1 MISQEQVRHV
11 ANLARL
17 GLTDDELEKMGGQL
31 DAILDSIEK
40 IQELDLADVPP
51 TSSPSPGSTEMPD
64 SLLDLT
70 AYGLAR
76 EIEAGEVSASEAAE
90 VANARVDEVEDEINA
105 LVTIT
110 PGLALER
117 AEAVDARNGERALWE
132 GVPLVVKDVLS
143 TRGVRTTCGS
153 RILENF
159 EPLYD
164 ASALLNFGDDL
175 IMVGKAN
182 CDEFAMGSSGG
193 SAAAVAA
200 GEGWWALGTD
210 TGGSVRQPAALCG
223 IVGLKPTY
231 GRVSRH
237 GLIAFGSSLDQIGPM
252 TRDVRDAALL
262 LQAVAGHD
270 PHDST
275 SANVEVPDYLA
286 RLEEGVSGLRVG
298 VVTELVDERI
308 DAGVREVTSR
318 AAEKLQDAGAEVGE
332 VSLPHAYY
340 ALEAYYIIAPAE
352 VSSNLAR
359 FDGVRYGLRVPAD
372 GVHEMY
378 RRTREAGFGAEA
390 KRRIMLGT
398 YALSSGYYEAY
409 YAQAQK
415 VRTRIIEDFRA
426 AFSRYDVLLSPTS
439 PSVAFELGAK
449 TGDPLAMYL
458 QDICAVPASL
468 AGIPAISVPGGLSEG
483 LPVGI
488 QLMGDVFTESMLLR
502 AARAV
507 EKVAD
512 FRFELKPTV

>member
-1 MISQEQVRHV
+1 M
-11 ANLARL
+11 A
-17 GLTDDELEKMGGQL
+17 G
-31 DAILDSIEK
+31 
-40 IQELDLADVPP
+40 
-51 TSSPSPGSTEMPD
+51 

-70 AYGLAR
+70 AHEVAKK
-76 EIEAGEVSASEAAE
+76 IEADEVSVREAAE
-90 VANARVDEVEDEINA
+90 IANARVDEVEDEVNSF
-105 LVTIT
+105 VTTT
-110 PGLALER
+110 PELALER
-117 AEAVDARNGERALWE
+117 AERVDAKNGDRRLWE

-153 RILENF
+153 KILENF

-164 ASALLNFGDDL
+164 ASALLNFGRDL

-182 CDEFAMGSSGG
+182 CDEFAMGSSTENSAYGSTRNPWDLDRVPGGSSGG

-237 GLIAFGSSLDQIGPM
+237 GLIAFASSLDVVGPM

-262 LQAVAGHD
+262 LQAIAGHD
-270 PHDST
+270 PNDST
-275 SANVEVPDYLA
+275 SANLEVPDYLA
-286 RLEEGVSGLRVG
+286 ELEDGVEGLRIG
-298 VVTELVDERI
+298 VVSELMGEGI
-308 DAGVREVTSR
+308 EPGVREVVERVAGGLES
-318 AAEKLQDAGAEVGE
+318 AGAEVGE
-332 VSLPHAYY
+332 ASLPHSGYG
-340 ALEAYYIIAPAE
+340 LPAYYIIAPAE

-378 RRTREAGFGAEA
+378 RKTREAGFGDEA

-398 YALSSGYYEAY
+398 YALSSGYYDAY

-426 AFSRYDVLLSPTS
+426 AFARYDVLLSPTA
-439 PSVAFELGAK
+439 PSVAFRIGEK
-449 TGDPLAMYL
+449 VDDPLAMYAN
-458 QDICAVPASL
+458 DICAVPANL
-468 AGIPAISVPGGLSEG
+468 AGIPAISVPGGLSER
-483 LPVGI
+483 LPVGV
-488 QLMGDVFTESMLLR
+488 QLMSDHFTEPKLLR
-502 AARAV
+502 AARAA
-507 EKVAD
+507 EEVAD
-512 FRFELKPTV
+512 FEFTLKP

>member
-1 MISQEQVRHV
+1 MSE
-11 ANLARL
+11 
-17 GLTDDELEKMGGQL
+17 
-31 DAILDSIEK
+31 
-40 IQELDLADVPP
+40 
-51 TSSPSPGSTEMPD
+51 
-64 SLLDLT
+64 LLDLT
-70 AYGLAR
+70 AYELAER
-76 EIEAGEVSASEAAE
+76 IEAREVSAREAAE
-90 VANARVDEVEDEINA
+90 VANRRVEEVEEEINA
-105 LVTIT
+105 FIT
-110 PGLALER
+110 TTPELAIRR
-117 AEAVDARNGERALWE
+117 AESVDARLRNGGVKRWE

-153 RILENF
+153 KILEDF

-164 ASALLNFGDDL
+164 ASALLNIGEDL
-175 IMVGKAN
+175 IVVGKAN
-182 CDEFAMGSSGG
+182 MDEFAMGSSTENSAYGPTRNPWDLNRVPGGSSGG

-200 GEGWWALGTD
+200 GEGWWGLGTD

-262 LQAVAGHD
+262 LQAIAGHD
-270 PHDST
+270 PQDST
-275 SANVEVPDYLA
+275 SANVETPDYLA
-286 RLEEGVSGLRVG
+286 ALEGDISGLRIG

-308 DAGVREVTSR
+308 DAGVREVTGR
-318 AAEKLQDAGAEVGE
+318 IAQELEGAGAEVGE
-332 VSLPHAYY
+332 VNLPHAYY

-378 RRTREAGFGAEA
+378 RRTREEGFGAEA

-398 YALSSGYYEAY
+398 YALSSGYYDAY

-415 VRTRIIEDFRA
+415 VRTKLIEDFRS

-449 TGDPLAMYL
+449 TEDPLAMYL

-488 QLMGDVFTESMLLR
+488 QLMGDHFTEPTLLK
-502 AARAV
+502 AARVV
-507 EKVAD
+507 EEIAD
-512 FRFELKPTV
+512 FGFKLKP

>member
-1 MISQEQVRHV
+1 M
-11 ANLARL
+11 
-17 GLTDDELEKMGGQL
+17 
-31 DAILDSIEK
+31 
-40 IQELDLADVPP
+40 
-51 TSSPSPGSTEMPD
+51 
-64 SLLDLT
+64 DLT
-70 AYGLAR
+70 AYELAEKIVTR
-76 EIEAGEVSASEAAE
+76 EVSAREAAE
-90 VANARVDEVEDEINA
+90 IANRRVEEVEEGINAFVTTTPELAIRRAESVDER
-105 LVTIT
+105 LQ
-110 PGLALER
+110 
-117 AEAVDARNGERALWE
+117 NGGIKRWE
-132 GVPLVVKDVLS
+132 GVPLAVKDVLS

-153 RILENF
+153 KILKNF

-164 ASALLNFGDDL
+164 ASALVNFSEDL
-175 IMVGKAN
+175 VMVGKTN
-182 CDEFAMGSSGG
+182 MDEFAMGSSTENSAYGPTRNPWDLNRVPGGSSGG
-193 SAAAVAA
+193 SAAAVGA

-262 LQAVAGHD
+262 LQAIAGHD
-270 PHDST
+270 PRDST
-275 SANVEVPDYLA
+275 SANVEVPDYLSV
-286 RLEEGVSGLRVG
+286 LEEGVSGLRIG
-298 VVTELVDERI
+298 VVTELTDERI
-308 DAGVREVTSR
+308 DAGVREVTGR
-318 AAEKLQDAGAEVGE
+318 IARELEGAGAEVGE
-332 VSLPHAYY
+332 VNLPHAYY
-340 ALEAYYIIAPAE
+340 ALEAYYVVAPAE

-378 RRTREAGFGAEA
+378 RKTRQEGFGAEA

-415 VRTRIIEDFRA
+415 VRTKMIEDFQS
-426 AFSRYDVLLSPTS
+426 AFSRHDVLLSPTS

-449 TGDPLAMYL
+449 TEDPLAMYL

-488 QLMGDVFTESMLLR
+488 QIMGDHFTEGSLLR
-502 AARAV
+502 TARVV
-507 EKVAD
+507 EEVAD
-512 FRFELKPTV
+512 FRFELKP

>member
-1 MISQEQVRHV
+1 MS
-11 ANLARL
+11 
-17 GLTDDELEKMGGQL
+17 GLL
-31 DAILDSIEK
+31 S
-40 IQELDLADVPP
+40 
-51 TSSPSPGSTEMPD
+51 
-64 SLLDLT
+64 LT
-70 AYGLAR
+70 AHELAEKVGTR
-76 EIEAGEVSASEAAE
+76 EVSAREAAE
-90 VANARVDEVEDEINA
+90 IANRRVEEVEEQINAFVTTTPELAIRRAESVDER
-105 LVTIT
+105 L
-110 PGLALER
+110 
-117 AEAVDARNGERALWE
+117 RNGGVRLWE
-132 GVPLVVKDVLS
+132 SVPLVVKDVLS

-153 RILENF
+153 KILEDF

-164 ASALLNFGDDL
+164 ASALLNFGEDL

-182 CDEFAMGSSGG
+182 MDEFAMGSSTENSAYGPTRNPWDLNRVPGGSSGG
-193 SAAAVAA
+193 SAAAVVA

-231 GRVSRH
+231 GRVSRY

-262 LQAVAGHD
+262 LQAIAGHD
-270 PHDST
+270 PRDST
-275 SANVEVPDYLA
+275 SANVEVPNYLSI
-286 RLEEGVSGLRVG
+286 LEQGISGLRIG
-298 VVTELVDERI
+298 VVTELTDERI
-308 DAGVREVTSR
+308 DAGVREVTGRVARELES
-318 AAEKLQDAGAEVGE
+318 AGAEVGE
-332 VSLPHAYY
+332 VNLPHAYY

-378 RRTREAGFGAEA
+378 RKTRQEGFGAEA

-398 YALSSGYYEAY
+398 YALSSGYYDAY

-415 VRTRIIEDFRA
+415 VRTKLIEDFRH

-449 TGDPLAMYL
+449 TEDPLAMYL

-488 QLMGDVFTESMLLR
+488 QLMGDHFTEPTLLR
-502 AARAV
+502 AARVV
-507 EKVAD
+507 EEVAD
-512 FRFELKPTV
+512 FRFELKP

>member
-1 MISQEQVRHV
+1 
-11 ANLARL
+11 
-17 GLTDDELEKMGGQL
+17 
-31 DAILDSIEK
+31 
-40 IQELDLADVPP
+40 
-51 TSSPSPGSTEMPD
+51 
-64 SLLDLT
+64 
-70 AYGLAR
+70 
-76 EIEAGEVSASEAAE
+76 
-90 VANARVDEVEDEINA
+90 
-105 LVTIT
+105 
-110 PGLALER
+110 
-117 AEAVDARNGERALWE
+117 
-132 GVPLVVKDVLS
+132 
-143 TRGVRTTCGS
+143 
-153 RILENF
+153 
-159 EPLYD
+159 
-164 ASALLNFGDDL
+164 
-175 IMVGKAN
+175 
-182 CDEFAMGSSGG
+182 
-193 SAAAVAA
+193 
-200 GEGWWALGTD
+200 
-210 TGGSVRQPAALCG
+210 
-223 IVGLKPTY
+223 
-231 GRVSRH
+231 
-237 GLIAFGSSLDQIGPM
+237 M

-262 LQAVAGHD
+262 LQAIAGHD

-286 RLEEGVSGLRVG
+286 NLEDGVSGLRVG
-298 VVTELVDERI
+298 VVTELMDERI
-308 DAGVREVTSR
+308 DAGVREVTAR
-318 AAEKLQDAGAEVGE
+318 AAQGLEDAGAEVGE
-332 VSLPHAYY
+332 VNLPHAYY

-398 YALSSGYYEAY
+398 YALSSGYYDAY

-415 VRTRIIEDFRA
+415 VRTKLIEDFRA

-488 QLMGDVFTESMLLR
+488 QLMGDVFTESMLLQ